1 MNKQQL
7 LNVLLEAQTKCK
19 NFYFQCYSVTLSKE
33 EIDYLVGKLSEDAR
47 QKCKYSLVV
56 NKDGKEFTRIK
67 CPSIA
72 NAFDKSLELQAEL
85 EKQYKWC
92 IETKEKRKEV
102 IMYITTHKEHPYG
115 DY

>member
-33 EIDYLVGKLSEDAR
+33 EIDYLVGKLSEDVR

-67 CPSIA
+67 YVSLDE
-72 NAFDKSLELQAEL
+72 AFDGAMNLQAEL
-85 EKQYKWC
+85 EKTCNWIY
-92 IETKEKRKEV
+92 ETKKKRKEV
-102 IMYITTHKEHPYG
+102 IMYIKSHKEHPYG